1 MRVLTLLT
9 SWATL
14 VTAGELIPNPSTE
27 EFQKLLQKHER
38 LLVSFSSY
46 SLDSVRIFNDLFFT
60 AATDRS
66 TPFVGVSCDFEPSL
80 CKTYDINSYPTIRLF
95 ERNQKQET
103 EVIRYRGPRTR
114 KAIHSFIKKRELP
127 ILTELERKDMQFR
140 RVDSIVFI
148 AMLAPDD
155 DMHLKTFSAIAEKH
169 HSDFVFGYTTDVSV
183 AQKENVEPPSI
194 ICYRNNDR
202 DNILLEGAF
211 TFRDV
216 ENFLFTAKHR
226 IIQHF
231 HEKDIESFMQQN
243 KLTAYIFLRDPEDIR
258 ARRELAPIAKKY
270 EKYVTFATV
279 DTGRYEKM
287 PQNFGIEMKGEQALV
302 VHAPMNDNVFFYKQS
317 KKIEVEVV
325 EKMVETIL
333 HGKASAGQVF
343 GEEAGDLEEEYEGAR
358 RHDEL

>member
-1 MRVLTLLT
+1 MRIPTLLA
-9 SWATL
+9 SWTTL
-14 VTAGELIPNPSTE
+14 VAAGELIPNPRPH
-27 EFQKLLQKHER
+27 EFQTLLQKHER

-46 SLDSVRIFNDLFFT
+46 SLDSLSIFNDLFFT

-66 TPFVGVSCDFEPSL
+66 TPFVGVNCDAEPSL
-80 CKTYDINSYPTIRLF
+80 CKSYDINSYPTIRLI

-140 RVDSIVFI
+140 RIDSIVFI

-155 DMHLKTFSAIAEKH
+155 DVHLKTFSAIAEKH
-169 HSDFVFGYTTDVSV
+169 HTDFVFGYTTDVTI
-183 AQKENVEPPSI
+183 AEKEKVQPPSV

-202 DNILLEGAF
+202 DNMILGGAF
-211 TFRDV
+211 TFRDA
-216 ENFLFTAKHR
+216 ENFVLTAKHS
-226 IIQHF
+226 IIQRF

-243 KLTAYIFLRDPEDIR
+243 KLTAYIFLRDPEDTR
-258 ARRELAPIAKKY
+258 ARRELAPIALKY
-270 EKYVTFATV
+270 ERFVTFATV
-279 DTGRYEKM
+279 DTGRYANM
-287 PQNFGIEMKGEQALV
+287 PQNFGIELKEEQALV

-317 KKIEVEVV
+317 KKIEVDVV
-325 EKMVETIL
+325 ENMLETIL

-343 GEEAGDLEEEYEGAR
+343 GDEAGDLEEYDAR